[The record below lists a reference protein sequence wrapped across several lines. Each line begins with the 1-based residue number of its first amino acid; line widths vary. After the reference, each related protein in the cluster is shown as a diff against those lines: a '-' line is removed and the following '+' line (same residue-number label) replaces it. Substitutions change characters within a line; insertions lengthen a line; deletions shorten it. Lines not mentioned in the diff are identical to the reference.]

1 MYLLYINI
9 ILFVL
14 KSNDWRKCQ
23 QYKCLFLIYF
33 FRGTRTI
40 ILSFILYLFMASH
53 HNTPQKQIQVCTKP
67 MIVFCPLF
75 SEVYSC
81 PVCQKLFSAQFFL
94 KRHLLIHTGEKPFP
108 CHYCDKSFN
117 RKANLKRHMHT
128 QHRK

>member
-67 MIVFCPLF
+67 MIVFCPLSF
-75 SEVYSC
+75 RGLQLPGLPEVVLRAVLPEAPPTDPHRREALPLPLLWQELQSEGQ
-81 PVCQKLFSAQFFL
+81 PEKTHAHSA
-94 KRHLLIHTGEKPFP
+94 
-108 CHYCDKSFN
+108 
-117 RKANLKRHMHT
+117 
-128 QHRK
+128 